1 MPWTRPG
8 RCHAPPRM
16 LDPASFFAASHPA
29 GFVRAATEGAVSASR
44 ASSSRAAAADGG
56 GASPS
61 DAPLARHA
69 PVRGEGW
76 HRVSA

>member
-8 RCHAPPRM
+8 RCHAPPRL

-61 DAPLARHA
+61 DAVHLRATPR
-69 PVRGEGW
+69 
-76 HRVSA
+76 

>member
-8 RCHAPPRM
+8 RCHAPPRL

-56 GASPS
+56 GALGRG
-61 DAPLARHA
+61 ALARHA
-69 PVRGEGW
+69 PVRGEVW
-76 HRVSA
+76 H